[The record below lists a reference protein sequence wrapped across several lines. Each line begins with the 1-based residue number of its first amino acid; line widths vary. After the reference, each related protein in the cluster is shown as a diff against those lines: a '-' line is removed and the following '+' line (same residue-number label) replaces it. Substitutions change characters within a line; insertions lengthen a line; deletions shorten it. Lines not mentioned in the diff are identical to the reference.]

1 MAAAIRLTVITGPH
15 KDRKF
20 CFCGPTR
27 CQAGRALDCFIHFG
41 GTQRDQLISRY
52 HCQMEFD
59 PAAVRVC
66 DLGSRNG
73 TFVNG
78 KRVEMSV
85 EVIPDLANPDQPG
98 VLCHHGDVITLG
110 GTTMRVDLV
119 DCPHAKN
126 EAEGKPGW
134 GGEPAMKDCQL
145 PCPK

>member
-1 MAAAIRLTVITGPH
+1 
-15 KDRKF
+15 
-20 CFCGPTR
+20 
-27 CQAGRALDCFIHFG
+27 
-41 GTQRDQLISRY
+41 
-52 HCQMEFD
+52 MEFD